1 MEFLL
6 FLWLRLSSRG
16 FCRTTKLGCPLCCLL
31 GVHETML
38 PLSAGPFRSCSQ
50 VHPVENGSV
59 AAAFIV
65 VLGLWAGIVPL

>member
-1 MEFLL
+1 
-6 FLWLRLSSRG
+6 
-16 FCRTTKLGCPLCCLL
+16 
-31 GVHETML
+31 ML